1 MSRLV
6 GREERRERRDRKLDQ
21 RAGRHEEETRRDGYE
36 RRNGGSRR
44 TYARREIEKHR
55 VESAAEA
62 YRKRLRPRE
71 CSDVQRRKKRGGDII
86 SYTTV

>member
-1 MSRLV
+1 M
-6 GREERRERRDRKLDQ
+6 GRSGGKERERRDRKLDQ

-44 TYARREIEKHR
+44 TCARREIEKHR

-71 CSDVQRRKKRGGDII
+71 YSDVQRAEKERGRYYIVHDC
-86 SYTTV
+86 V